1 MICRVIV
8 LIAVAILA
16 VVPVATAHSIPH
28 ADSAKA
34 YQGVDHHGHN
44 AASCDQ
50 LECSDPG
57 LIDIEDGQCGTA
69 FGHCSGFLFQP
80 DILNVMTLDW
90 SVSIAVPSLDSL
102 TSGFKPEA
110 ETPPPRS

>member
-1 MICRVIV
+1 M

-16 VVPVATAHSIPH
+16 VVPVAAAHSIPH

-34 YQGVDHHGHN
+34 SQGADHHGHD
-44 AASCDQ
+44 AAGCGQ
-50 LECSDPG
+50 LECSDPD
-57 LIDIEDGQCGTA
+57 LIDIEGGQCGTA

-80 DILNVMTLDW
+80 DILNVMILDW
-90 SVSIAVPSLDSL
+90 SVSITVPSLNSL
-102 TSGFKPEA
+102 TSGFNPEA